1 MGDITQALRT
11 AQSGLLV
18 NQQTL
23 NVVSNN
29 VANLNTVGYSRKIV
43 RTESRVVAGVGAGVQ
58 ISDITRLV
66 DEGLLKSLRLEFS
79 DLNALTVQKDF
90 YARTQDLFGA
100 PADNTSLAHLAQ
112 DFQSALELLTVSP
125 DKSLEQSEVIRRA
138 QDLILMLQDMS
149 ATIQE
154 LRLQADSVISENVS
168 EINEIV
174 QTIDQLNDE
183 IISNGSVGRDV
194 SDLRDDR
201 DAQLDRLSQLVDIRF
216 FFRNDGDVVVF
227 TSGGRTLVDT
237 VPPTIT
243 HVPAAS
249 VSPTT
254 TKAEGDF
261 AGIFVG
267 NIEARNDITSEL
279 RGGTLKGLV
288 DLRDN
293 VLVNVQSQIDE
304 FASQLRDTFNQI
316 HNRGVSFP
324 GAQSYEGTR
333 NFIRPAEQT
342 IKLDPTSTAD
352 DVTIVLFNSTGDQTA
367 QTTLNTIMTG
377 AAFSNHGTGNDWTIN
392 SVASTLQTW
401 LRANGA
407 ASATAAVNASG
418 NFAINLNSTAVNL
431 AFRDE
436 TATANGSASAD
447 AVIAFDANGDGVT
460 DETVN
465 GFSYFF
471 GLNDFFVDGLADN
484 IYESNV
490 LVSTFTASASTLTF
504 RDSNG
509 TLTGSP
515 LAVSAGTSLTALAD
529 LITNNITNITAS
541 VVPDGSGVRLRIAH
555 DNGSSFT
562 VTEASADTFL
572 TDISMHLADVRV
584 ATVLAV
590 RSDIASTPAKI
601 TTGLMQ
607 WNADLGSAGQYF
619 MSTGESSVIESL
631 AEAFSSA
638 HSFDTAGGLAT
649 AQKSFAQYAA
659 SILSE
664 NARLADTN
672 SADITRQ
679 QTLTD
684 SLKFKSDTVRGVNL
698 DEEMSDLII
707 FEQAFSASARV
718 IAVIQRMIDALE
730 RVI

>member
-79 DLNALTVQKDF
+79 DLNALTSQRDY
-90 YARTQDLFGA
+90 YARTQDLFGT
-100 PADNTSLAHLAQ
+100 PADNTSLAHLTQ
-112 DFQSALELLTVSP
+112 SFQSALELLTVSP

-149 ATIQE
+149 STIQE
-154 LRLQADSVISENVS
+154 LRLQADNAISENVS
-168 EINEIV
+168 EINKIV

-201 DAQLDRLSQLVDIRF
+201 DAQLDRLSELVDIRYF
-216 FFRNDGDVVVF
+216 YRNDGDVVVF

-237 VPPTIT
+237 VPPTVT

-261 AGIFVG
+261 AGIYVG
-267 NIEARNDITSEL
+267 NVEARNDITSEL
-279 RGGTLKGLV
+279 RGGQLKGLV
-288 DLRDN
+288 DLRDI
-293 VLVNVQSQIDE
+293 VLVNLQSQIDE
-304 FASQLRDTFNQI
+304 FSAELRDTFNQI

-342 IKLDPTSTAD
+342 IKLDPSSTAD
-352 DVTIVLFNSTGDQTA
+352 DVAIVLFSSTGDQTA

-377 AAFSNHGTGNDWTIN
+377 GGFSNHGTGNDWTIN

-418 NFAINLNSTAVNL
+418 NFAINLNSTSVNL

-436 TATANGSASAD
+436 TATANGSAAAD

-515 LAVSAGTSLTALAD
+515 LTVTAGTSLTALAD
-529 LITNNITNITAS
+529 LITNSITNITAS

-562 VTEASADTFL
+562 VTDAGADTFL
-572 TDISMHLADVRV
+572 TDINMHLADVRV
-584 ATVLAV
+584 ATVLEV
-590 RSDIASTPAKI
+590 RPDIASTPAKI

-607 WNADLGSAGQYF
+607 WNAALGSAGEYF

-649 AQKSFAQYAA
+649 AQKSFDQFAA

-672 SADITRQ
+672 VSDITRQ